1 MIHKIRTFGAS
12 PNTTFYGNNVL
23 YGFADAD
30 LGSDESRRSR
40 AGTIAM
46 FNGAA
51 ISAKSRLK
59 LVQVDTA
66 SAEITAANTSAMEI
80 KGIRNILQEIGLCQ
94 TKPTVIFEDNQ
105 ACITIA
111 NNAGS
116 LQSRT
121 KHLDLK
127 VYKIRELIQQG
138 DVVLQ
143 YCITQRQVADILTKL
158 LPPTQFRVLSDRL
171 CGYWVM
177 WVDGIPPL

>member
-1 MIHKIRTFGAS
+1 M
-12 PNTTFYGNNVL
+12 
-23 YGFADAD
+23 
-30 LGSDESRRSR
+30 
-40 AGTIAM
+40 
-46 FNGAA
+46 
-51 ISAKSRLK
+51 
-59 LVQVDTA
+59 
-66 SAEITAANTSAMEI
+66 
-80 KGIRNILQEIGLCQ
+80 
-94 TKPTVIFEDNQ
+94 IFEDNQ